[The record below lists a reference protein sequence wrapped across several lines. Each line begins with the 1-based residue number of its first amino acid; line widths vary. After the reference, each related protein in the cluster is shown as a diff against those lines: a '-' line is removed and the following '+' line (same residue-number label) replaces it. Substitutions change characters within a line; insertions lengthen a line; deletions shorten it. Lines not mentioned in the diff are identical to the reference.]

1 MSSPKIN
8 LLNLSPG
15 GLRQLMT
22 DLGEQPYRAQQLLKW
37 IYRRGADDFAA
48 MTDLRRSLRQRLDE
62 LAVIAAPPVVDE
74 QCAADGTRKWVLDIG
89 GGELIET
96 VCIPEEGRTTLCVST
111 QAGCPLGCTFCH
123 TGAQGF
129 SRNLSLAE
137 IIGQV
142 YRAATRLG
150 FRGERDVRPISNVVM
165 MGMGEPLLNLRA
177 VLGAVELLLS
187 DHAFGLSKR
196 RVTISTAGLSPVL
209 NRMAGRVDV
218 ALALSLHAPNDELRR
233 RLMPIGARYDI
244 ASVLS
249 AVRNY
254 ISRSNAN
261 CGRVVIEYVLLDHV
275 NDHVRHARELA
286 QLLCDLPCKINLI
299 PFNPHAG
306 ACYARPSAQRVDR
319 FRGVLLERGF
329 TVTVRATR
337 GDDIR
342 AACGQLAGL
351 VRRGGAPAPLPIP
364 ALQV

>member
-1 MSSPKIN
+1 MPSPKIN
-8 LLNLSPG
+8 LMNLSPG
-15 GLRQLMT
+15 GLRQLMA
-22 DLGEQPYRAQQLLKW
+22 DLGERPYRAQQLLRW
-37 IYRRGADDFAA
+37 IYRRGASDFEV
-48 MTDLRRSLRQRLDE
+48 MTDLRRSLRERLGE
-62 LAVIAAPPVVDE
+62 LAVIEAPPLVDE

-129 SRNLSLAE
+129 SRNLTLAE

-150 FRGERDVRPISNVVM
+150 FREDRDVRPISNVVM

-218 ALALSLHAPNDELRR
+218 ALALSLHAPNDELRS
-233 RLMPIGARYDI
+233 RLMPVNARYDI
-244 ASVLS
+244 ASVLA

-261 CGRVVIEYVLLDHV
+261 CGRVVIEYVLLDRV
-275 NDHVRHARELA
+275 NDHVHLARELA
-286 QLLCDLPCKINLI
+286 QLLRDLPCKINLI
-299 PFNPHAG
+299 PFNPHEG
-306 ACYARPSAQRVDR
+306 ACYARPSAQRIDR
-319 FRGVLLERGF
+319 FRQVLLDRGF
-329 TVTVRATR
+329 TVTVRTTR

-351 VRRGGAPAPLPIP
+351 VRRPAPIP